1 MNVSLIRCVKF
12 GKRRVHLAQM
22 HMYCVHVRNFHARG
36 LKNFGKQKHHGVVER
51 MWELAQRN
59 MNSTITLP
67 GKQTQVTISVLIL
80 LPVPSL

>member
-1 MNVSLIRCVKF
+1 MCQIWEKKSTP
-12 GKRRVHLAQM
+12 GTDA
-22 HMYCVHVRNFHARG
+22 HVLHSCKKLPCMG
-36 LKNFGKQKHHGVVER
+36 LKKFGKQKHHGMVER

-67 GKQTQVTISVLIL
+67 GKLTQVNISILIL

>member
-1 MNVSLIRCVKF
+1 M
-12 GKRRVHLAQM
+12 
-22 HMYCVHVRNFHARG
+22 G
-36 LKNFGKQKHHGVVER
+36 LKKFGKQKHHGMVER

-67 GKQTQVTISVLIL
+67 GKLTQVNISILIL